1 MFFLERCW
9 GGPAVHNGTE
19 HTLGCQ

>member
-19 HTLGCQ
+19 HTSGCQ